1 MRDVELQDRIRK
13 LEKDEKCTKV
23 LVTRLKPKK
32 HLRSM
37 NNTVTIPHQLSNFSV
52 TEEPKRVVTR
62 NVQITVTSRKMK
74 TEILRVYPHCGGIMH
89 IHQNKIVHLQHL
101 SILQRAHILLR
112 TRCEQCGY
120 TTGQQIPFK
129 ISNHR
134 IKKPLMTLAAEYL
147 SYGLTLT
154 EVSRT
159 LHIHPSTV
167 RDIGRHRLKKCSLH
181 LNQKP
186 TVDI

>member
-1 MRDVELQDRIRK
+1 M
-13 LEKDEKCTKV
+13 EKDEKCTKV

-74 TEILRVYPHCGGIMH
+74 TEILRACPPCGGIMH
-89 IHQNKIVHLQHL
+89 IHKNKIEHLQHL

-112 TRCEQCGY
+112 TRCEHCGY

-129 ISNHR
+129 VFNHR
-134 IKKPLMTLAAEYL
+134 ITKPL
-147 SYGLTLT
+147 
-154 EVSRT
+154 
-159 LHIHPSTV
+159 PSTYHMV
-167 RDIGRHRLKKCSLH
+167 SHTHRSVTNLTYSPIDSKRYRQASTKK
-181 LNQKP
+181 NVP
-186 TVDI
+186 FT